1 MSAGLGGADGR
12 REDDAHAGMVW
23 YGMVWYDM
31 I

>member
-12 REDDAHAGMVW
+12 REDDAHGKVW
-23 YGMVWYDM
+23 YGMVWCGM